1 MAAIE
6 AGFDAE
12 TGTGT
17 APATGTERG
26 TGTGP
31 GMGRGPGLGSVSAP
45 NAPVAGRVSLVELL
59 RHSGVM
65 VRRNLL
71 SIKADPEELAD
82 VTIFPL
88 LMTVLFTY
96 VFGGAMKASV
106 SGDYLQFLVPGILA
120 QMLTFGT
127 MYTGLKLSNDFSKGV
142 IDRFRS
148 LPIARSA
155 VLNGHIVAAL
165 LRLLIAAAITTGAA
179 MALGFRINTSP
190 LAFLAGIGVLMV
202 LGFGISWVAVY
213 LGATVRTPQA
223 VQGVGQLVL
232 FPLMFASSIFAP
244 TGTMP
249 GWLQSFVKIN
259 PLTNAADAARGLMT
273 GGPAFHGVWVTLVWS
288 LGLTVL
294 CAPLAIRA
302 YKRRS

>member
-6 AGFDAE
+6 AE
-12 TGTGT
+12 PGTG
-17 APATGTERG
+17 A
-26 TGTGP
+26 
-31 GMGRGPGLGSVSAP
+31 GRGAFGG
-45 NAPVAGRVSLVELL
+45 PVAGRVSFGEWL

-96 VFGGAMKASV
+96 VFGGAMKGSV
-106 SGDYLQFLVPGILA
+106 SGNYLQFLVPGILA

-127 MYTGLKLSNDFSKGV
+127 MYTGLKLSTDFTKGV

-165 LRLLIAAAITTGAA
+165 LRLLMAAVITTASA
-179 MALGFRINTSP
+179 VALGFRVHTSP
-190 LAFLAGIGVLMV
+190 LAFLAGIGVLMT
-202 LGFGISWVAVY
+202 LGLGISWVAVF
-213 LGATVRTPQA
+213 LGSTAKSPQS
-223 VQGVGQLVL
+223 VQGISQLAL

-244 TGTMP
+244 ANTMP
-249 GWLQSFVKIN
+249 GWLQAAVKVN

-273 GGPAFHGVWVTLVWS
+273 GGPAFHGVWMTMVWSAALTLVF
-288 LGLTVL
+288 
-294 CAPLAIRA
+294 APLAIRA
-302 YKRRS
+302 YKRRN